1 MVEGNTVLLT
11 GANGF
16 IGSQIARK
24 LLDKTNFDIISL
36 VKARNDIEAKNRL
49 SKAWWEW
56 PDLHNSLSSRV
67 KPLAADIRK
76 ENLGISEQLYKELAQ
91 NLTYIIHCAAKWRFD
106 TPLEELRQT
115 NVQGTANI
123 IDLAKSAHENHC
135 LSRLSHVSTAYV
147 SGNLQGTI
155 SEDTLTDRFGFI
167 TDYERSKYEG
177 EKLVQSVRS
186 RLPISIFRPSMVVG
200 DSNSGEI
207 KTFNTIYSILR
218 LYLKGKIRFLPM
230 NPLTKINIVP
240 VDYVANTIIE
250 LTLNNSAD
258 GLTFHLTPRYNDLP
272 TAREL
277 ASSVHQWAYEKLNI
291 SLPQINFISMP
302 KNFQKILF
310 RTWGKFTNNS
320 KYTRLMEAF
329 SSYFRTEQIFLRNN
343 VEKLT
348 SEYQFNWLESI
359 SPILEYAVKYG
370 FLHKSERTVHEQI
383 LFRLDSKSMPVS
395 LFDIIQG
402 RIIRRSNRQVK
413 NEILAISHKLLN
425 MGIKKGDTIALVGLN
440 SVRYLA
446 LDVAIG
452 LVGAVSVPLYYTS
465 TPIDIEKIAKAS
477 NAKILFVGTPR
488 ILERISEI
496 NLSIPIVS
504 FCNEPLTKENR
515 NVLSWKEFIS
525 HKQTEDEPKS
535 FPSLVFSDLSTIRYT
550 AGSTGENKGV
560 CFNHA
565 NIRWLAE
572 TVGSLFP
579 WKVRNKQVT
588 YLSFLPLNHVV
599 EGILGAYSPF
609 YEPTEVKLYFLEN
622 FYELQEALPKVRPAV
637 FFSVPRFYEK
647 VWNSFK
653 KSRLGIEYL
662 NSSSQLKKSVL
673 RGFLRRTLLKR
684 AGLDKCVQLI
694 VGSAPSNEKLLLSYR
709 DLGIEVHNAYGLTEA
724 PLVTMNRL
732 GKNHIGTVGQPLPK
746 TELKQAKDEELL
758 VKGPQVMKG
767 YLNEN
772 KNKVLEDGWLHTGDL
787 GRINENG
794 DLVIYGR
801 KKEVIATSYGKKISI
816 FKIESMLKTSE
827 GVNEV
832 MLIGEGKPYVAA
844 LIWSNQAEQQP
855 SIVKSIEKG
864 LTEVNNNL
872 SRAEKIRSWI
882 ILKNDLGV
890 ESGDLTPNFK
900 LKRHNI
906 STRFAIIIDSL
917 YNSKFVN
924 DPRIIHSGRIKI

>member
-1 MVEGNTVLLT
+1 MVNGYTVLLT

-16 IGSQIARK
+16 IGSQIARR

-76 ENLGISEQLYKELAQ
+76 ENLGISEHGYKELTQ
-91 NLTYIIHCAAKWRFD
+91 NLTHIIHCAAKWRFD

-135 LSRLSHVSTAYV
+135 ISRLSHISTAYV
-147 SGNLQGTI
+147 SGNLKGTI
-155 SEDTLTDRFGFI
+155 SEDTLTDKYGFI

-177 EKLVQSVRS
+177 EKLVQSVKNK
-186 RLPISIFRPSMVVG
+186 LPISIFRPTMVVG

-218 LYLKGKIRFLPM
+218 LYLTGKIRFLPI
-230 NPLTKINIVP
+230 NPSAKINIVP
-240 VDYVANTIIE
+240 VDYVASTITE
-250 LTLNNSAD
+250 LTLNKSAA

-272 TAREL
+272 TARQL
-277 ASSVHQWAYEKLNI
+277 AGSARQWAHRKLNI
-291 SLPQINFISMP
+291 SLPHITFISMP
-302 KNFQKILF
+302 ENFQKILLK
-310 RTWGKFTNNS
+310 TWGKFTNNS
-320 KYTRLMEAF
+320 KDVRLMEAF
-329 SSYFRTEQIFLRNN
+329 SSYFRTNQIFLRNN

-348 SEYQFNWLESI
+348 GEYQFNWLESI

-370 FLHKSERTVHEQI
+370 FLHRSERTVHEQI
-383 LFRLDSKSMPVS
+383 LFRLGSKSMAVS

-402 RIIRRSNRQVK
+402 KIIRRSNKQVK
-413 NEILAISHKLLN
+413 SEILAISGALSN
-425 MGIKKGDTIALVGLN
+425 MGIKKGDTIAIVGLN

-452 LVGAVSVPLYYTS
+452 LIGATSVPLYYTS
-465 TPIDIEKIAKAS
+465 APVEIERIVKAS

-488 ILERISEI
+488 ILERLYEM
-496 NLSIPIVS
+496 NLSVPIVS
-504 FCNEPLTKENR
+504 FCNEPLTEKNR
-515 NVLSWKEFIS
+515 NVLSWKGFIS
-525 HKQTEDEPKS
+525 YKQTENGLKS
-535 FPSLVFSDLSTIRYT
+535 FPSLAFSDLSTIRYT

-609 YEPTEVKLYFLEN
+609 YEPAEVKLYFLEN
-622 FYELQEALPKVRPAV
+622 FYELQEALPKVRPVV

-653 KSRLGIEYL
+653 NSRLGIEYL
-662 NSSSQLKKSVL
+662 KSSSQLKKSIL
-673 RGFLRRTLLKR
+673 RGFLRRTLLKK

-732 GKNHIGTVGQPLPK
+732 GRNHIGTVGQPLPR
-746 TELKQAKDEELL
+746 TELKVAEDGELL
-758 VKGPQVMKG
+758 VKGPQVMQG
-767 YLNEN
+767 YLNED
-772 KNKVLEDGWLHTGDL
+772 KDKVLEEGWLHTGDL
-787 GRINENG
+787 GRINENE
-794 DLVIYGR
+794 DLIIYGR
-801 KKEVIATSYGKKISI
+801 KKQLIATSYGKMISI
-816 FKIESMLKTSE
+816 FKIESMLKALE
-827 GVNEV
+827 GVDEV
-832 MLIGEGKPYVAA
+832 MVVGEGKPYVSV

-864 LTEVNNNL
+864 LSEVNNNL
-872 SRAEKIRSWI
+872 SRAEQIRTWV
-882 ILKNDLGV
+882 ILRNDLRV

-900 LKRHNI
+900 IKRHNI
-906 STRFAIIIDSL
+906 YSRFANIVGSL
-917 YNSKFVN
+917 YNSELVT
-924 DPRIIHSGRIKI
+924 DPRIIYSGRIKI